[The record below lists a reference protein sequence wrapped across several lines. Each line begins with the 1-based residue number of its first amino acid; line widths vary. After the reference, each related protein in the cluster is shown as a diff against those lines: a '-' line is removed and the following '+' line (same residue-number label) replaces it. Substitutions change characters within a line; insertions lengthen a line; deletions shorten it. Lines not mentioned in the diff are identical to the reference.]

1 MSTEENQ
8 EIEKETIS
16 YIIKTV
22 LNKTDNVTSFKM
34 MYDYVTDL
42 MEREKVYSLSTSIRT
57 CE

>member
-1 MSTEENQ
+1 MNTEQ
-8 EIEKETIS
+8 KLEKETIS
-16 YIIKTV
+16 YIIKTI

-42 MEREKVYSLSTSIRT
+42 MEREKVYSLSTTIRT

>member
-1 MSTEENQ
+1 MNTSRKF

-16 YIIKTV
+16 YIIKTL
-22 LNKTDNVTSFKM
+22 LNKTDNLSSFKM

-42 MEREKVYSLSTSIRT
+42 MEREKIYSLPTTIRT